1 VKEPRTPLLPFT
13 TVDRET
19 VARCRVFD
27 VDRVRR
33 RSGLTGETHEFFQ
46 LSAAEWVNVVAVT
59 REGEAVLVRQE
70 RHGTEAMSLE
80 LPGGLVDPGET
91 PAEAALRELR
101 EETGYRGLVAEP
113 LGFVH
118 PNPAIQA
125 NRCHSFLALDVV
137 PEGAQRLEGREEI
150 EVVRVPLAEL
160 RELVGRGEITHALVV
175 TALYLMDLRARAT
188 GAR

>member
-1 VKEPRTPLLPFT
+1 MKSPRPPLVPFT
-13 TVDRET
+13 TVARET
-19 VARCRVFD
+19 VAKCRVFD
-27 VDRVRR
+27 VDRVHR
-33 RSGLTGETHEFFQ
+33 RSGLTGKTHEFFQ
-46 LSAAEWVNVVAVT
+46 LSAAEWVNIVAIT
-59 REGEAVLVRQE
+59 QDGEAVLVRQE

-137 PEGAQRLEGREEI
+137 LEGAQRLDGREEI
-150 EVVRVPLAEL
+150 EVVRVPVREL
-160 RELVGRGEITHALVV
+160 REMVRLGEITHALVV
-175 TALYLMDLRARAT
+175 TALYLLDLRERAT
-188 GAR
+188 RAR

>member
-1 VKEPRTPLLPFT
+1 MKEPRTPLLPFT

-101 EETGYRGLVAEP
+101 EETGYRGHVAEP

-125 NRCHSFLALDVV
+125 NRCHSFLALDVA
-137 PEGAQRLEGREEI
+137 PEGAQRLDGREEI

-160 RELVGRGEITHALVV
+160 RELVRRGEITHALVV
-175 TALYLMDLRARAT
+175 TALYLLDLRTRAT